1 VASDGAWGLQGI
13 LQQED
18 SGGQLFCC
26 APVGGDRC
34 AVVRGILSGCQQQ
47 QEQAV
52 VCEVQHDEGTL
63 QVSRTGIGL
72 LRVSARDTVAG
83 GQLVF

>member
-1 VASDGAWGLQGI
+1 MLKMQNPT
-13 LQQED
+13 
-18 SGGQLFCC
+18 F
-26 APVGGDRC
+26 R
-34 AVVRGILSGCQQQ
+34 
-47 QEQAV
+47 V